1 MSTNG
6 QKRLNHRAVPDLPA
20 LPRPLYARS
29 ESLQRGTTTLWHS
42 HPWAQLSYAISGV
55 LAVHTHSGRFLA
67 PPQRAILVPPDL
79 PHAVISSPDTEM
91 RSLYIERDAMPWR
104 ADQCAVLE
112 INPLTR
118 ELINQFGQIPIEYDE
133 SGADGRLVAVLLDQL
148 TAARDTGLY
157 LPWPEDSRLQQVC
170 QALFDNPELALT
182 LSDWSAQLDCS
193 EKTLTRLFQRDTG
206 LSFRAWRQRLRLLSA
221 LPMLERGERVT
232 DIALACGYDSTSAF
246 IAAFRKHIGVTPSQ
260 FAGGGYASPLRA
272 AQSPG

>member
-55 LAVHTHSGRFLA
+55 LSVHTHSGRFLA

-91 RSLYIERDAMPWR
+91 RSLYIERDAMPWQ
-104 ADQCAVLE
+104 AGQCAVLE

-118 ELINQFGQIPIEYDE
+118 ELINQFGRIPVEYDE
-133 SGADGRLVAVLLDQL
+133 SGTDGRLVAVLLDQL
-148 TAARDTGLY
+148 TAARNTGLY
-157 LPWPEDSRLQQVC
+157 LPWPDDSRLQQVC
-170 QALFDNPELALT
+170 LT
-182 LSDWSAQLDCS
+182 DKQTVISCVL
-193 EKTLTRLFQRDTG
+193 
-206 LSFRAWRQRLRLLSA
+206 
-221 LPMLERGERVT
+221 
-232 DIALACGYDSTSAF
+232 
-246 IAAFRKHIGVTPSQ
+246 
-260 FAGGGYASPLRA
+260 
-272 AQSPG
+272 